1 MSEAKKEPAIVAAVK
16 PEESKAPATEAKK
29 EPETNVIANPFTESV
44 SYPDILKEIPEGTSL
59 KDYYEGVLSDDEV
72 LILESELKTHL
83 KNIAKAKE
91 AKEEKLTPKQK

>member
-1 MSEAKKEPAIVAAVK
+1 MSEAKKD
-16 PEESKAPATEAKK
+16 PEEK
-29 EPETNVIANPFTESV
+29 VILNPFTEAV

-59 KDYYEGVLSDDEV
+59 KDYYEDILSDDEV
-72 LILESELKTHL
+72 LILESELKIHL